1 MDEDEKRDLPSEDYY
16 LGVMEALTVAW
27 RFMPDYQQPTA
38 EQVKKLISALDR
50 LESDLEMKWF
60 GLQY

>member
-1 MDEDEKRDLPSEDYY
+1 
-16 LGVMEALTVAW
+16 MEALTVAW

-60 GLQY
+60 GLQD